1 MGLFRHVLAWLR
13 LEVRQANAA
22 GTANPTASR
31 QPLAAGL
38 NTDGDAASDFKD
50 SRKPRSW
57 TRRYLHCNAVA
68 SSPLLLTL
76 VDALVFY
83 PTTLL
88 GFLNMLVAMTYNPGL
103 LLTLVAGETVG
114 VALLDGG
121 RGSAEAAAASDPCC

>member
-76 VDALVFY
+76 VDALLFY